1 MWLPFIDG
9 DLLYKGPQQYF
20 SSIVESQNYWW
31 GRPEYPEKTTDLS
44 QYIDKRYH
52 LLLKNKT
59 SNIHIPLINIFL

>member
-9 DLLYKGPQQYF
+9 DLLFKGPQQYF

-52 LLLKNKT
+52 LLLY
-59 SNIHIPLINIFL
+59 